1 MKKRKKINI
10 SDQIEKK
17 LKLSEQV
24 RQKRI
29 TGIDPGVSGAAVTLD
44 GMTGDIIAQ
53 SNLPFV
59 KTGKRNRLDSLCF
72 LTQLKA
78 LHKPDIII
86 IEDVAARPGNGAAAM
101 FAFGE
106 GAGRVQG
113 VCTAYLEND
122 VILVTPQ
129 KWQGCVLPVVLT
141 YKDML
146 HNDPKQRARLAASV
160 IWPGFPDLKNSGYV
174 DAALIALSYLMHPD
188 FL

>member
-1 MKKRKKINI
+1 MKKINI
-10 SDQIEKK
+10 SEQIAKK

-24 RQKRI
+24 RQNRI

-44 GMTGDIIAQ
+44 SMTGSIIAQ
-53 SNLPFV
+53 SKLPFM

-72 LTQLKA
+72 LTQISA
-78 LHKPDIII
+78 LHRPDVVV

-113 VCTAYLEND
+113 VCTAYLGED
-122 VILVTPQ
+122 VALITPQ
-129 KWQGCVLPVVLT
+129 KWQGGILPLALT